1 MQDFSDDL
9 RRLRSRLDEA
19 QSYLRVEVLRGR
31 RPQLEAESS
40 RPDLWEQ
47 PERARAVTSELAS
60 ISEDLTMF
68 DRLAADIS
76 DAETLNQLAVEEGAD
91 SEEAEIARLVGDIE
105 ARFDELELRSLFTG
119 EFDERDAVCQIKSG
133 EGGTDSQDWA
143 EMLLRMYRRWAE
155 RRGFELEVTALSEGT
170 EAGYSSVDFLLRGR
184 CAYGWMRSEH
194 GVHRLV
200 RISPFNNEGKRQ
212 TAFTAVD
219 VAPFFEEVSAEV
231 VIDEKDLR
239 IDTYRSSG
247 AGGQHVNVTD
257 SAVRITH
264 LLTGIVTSC
273 QNERSQHQNKER
285 AMQMLAA
292 KLLNLER
299 KRRSDEIA
307 GDQGRAA
314 QGGLRQPDP
323 QLRDAALPDGEGPAH
338 PARDPQR
345 RSRPGRGPRSVHG
358 VLAPLEPGLGCRGR
372 ARGGWY
378 CRRAGP
384 GGRRCVRVIRR
395 SHMTEGCS

>member
-1 MQDFSDDL
+1 MQDFSEAL
-9 RRLRSRLDEA
+9 RRLRGRLAEA
-19 QSYLRVEVLRGR
+19 QAYLRIDALRAR

-60 ISEDLTMF
+60 VMEDLAAF
-68 DRLAADIS
+68 ERLAGEIS
-76 DAETLNQLAVEEGAD
+76 DVETLNELAVEESDLA
-91 SEEAEIARLVGDIE
+91 EQAEIAGLITALE
-105 ARFDELELRSLFTG
+105 ARFDDLELRSLFTG

-133 EGGTDSQDWA
+133 EGGTDAQDWA

-155 RRGFELEVTALSEGT
+155 RRGFDLEVTALSEGT
-170 EAGYSSVDFLLRGR
+170 EAGLSSVDFLVRGGG
-184 CAYGWMRSEH
+184 AYGWMRSEH

-219 VAPFFEEVSAEV
+219 VAPFFEEVPEEV
-231 VIDEKDLR
+231 AIDEKDLR
-239 IDTYRSSG
+239 VDTYRSSG

-264 LLTGIVTSC
+264 LPTGLVVSC
-273 QNERSQHQNKER
+273 QNERSQHQNKDR

-299 KRRSDEIA
+299 KRRADEIA
-307 GDQGRAA
+307 GIKGEQRKVGFGSQIRSYVMQPYQMVKDQRTRHETPNVDAVLGGDLDPFMESWLRWSRAS
-314 QGGLRQPDP
+314 G
-323 QLRDAALPDGEGPAH
+323 AAD
-338 PARDPQR
+338 
-345 RSRPGRGPRSVHG
+345 S
-358 VLAPLEPGLGCRGR
+358 
-372 ARGGWY
+372 
-378 CRRAGP
+378 
-384 GGRRCVRVIRR
+384 
-395 SHMTEGCS
+395 TEGAGTVAAPPSAAAGDA

>member
-9 RRLRSRLDEA
+9 RRLRGRLEEA
-19 QSYLRVEVLRGR
+19 ETYLRVEALRAR

-40 RPDLWEQ
+40 RPDLWEV

-60 ISEDLTMF
+60 INEDLTRF

-76 DAETLNQLAVEEGAD
+76 DAETLNQLAVEEGDD
-91 SEEAEIARLVGDIE
+91 SEEGEISRLLSDIG
-105 ARFDELELRSLFTG
+105 ARFDELEVRSLFTG

-155 RRGFELEVTALSEGT
+155 RRGFDLEVTALSEGT

-184 CAYGWMRSEH
+184 GAYGWMRSEH

-219 VAPFFEEVSAEV
+219 VAPFFEDVADEV

-239 IDTYRSSG
+239 VDTYRSSG

-264 LLTGIVTSC
+264 LPTGIVTSC

-285 AMQMLAA
+285 AMQMLAG

-307 GDQGRAA
+307 GIKGEQRKVGFGSQIRSYVMQPYQMVRDQRTRHETPNVDAVLGGDLDPFMESWLRWSRAS
-314 QGGLRQPDP
+314 G
-323 QLRDAALPDGEGPAH
+323 AAGPVEGAGTV
-338 PARDPQR
+338 A
-345 RSRPGRGPRSVHG
+345 GRGPVAGG
-358 VLAPLEPGLGCRGR
+358 VSE
-372 ARGGWY
+372 
-378 CRRAGP
+378 
-384 GGRRCVRVIRR
+384 
-395 SHMTEGCS
+395 

>member
-1 MQDFSDDL
+1 MHDFSDDL
-9 RRLRSRLDEA
+9 RRLRGRLEEA
-19 QSYLRVEVLRGR
+19 EVYLRVEALRAR

-40 RPDLWEQ
+40 RPDLWEV

-60 ISEDLTMF
+60 INEDLARF
-68 DRLAADIS
+68 DRLAAEIS
-76 DAETLNQLAVEEGAD
+76 DAETLNQLAVEEGDD
-91 SEEAEIARLVGDIE
+91 SEEAEISRLVTGIE
-105 ARFDELELRSLFTG
+105 ARFDELEVRSLFTG

-155 RRGFELEVTALSEGT
+155 RRGFDLEVTALSEGT
-170 EAGYSSVDFLLRGR
+170 EAGYSSVDFLVKGRG
-184 CAYGWMRSEH
+184 AYGWMRSEH

-219 VAPFFEEVSAEV
+219 VAPFFEDVSDEL

-239 IDTYRSSG
+239 VDTYRSSG

-264 LLTGIVTSC
+264 LPTGIVTSC

-285 AMQMLAA
+285 AMQMLAG
-292 KLLNLER
+292 KLISLER

-307 GDQGRAA
+307 GIKGEQRKVGFGSQIRSYVMQPYQMVRDQRTRYETPNVDAVLGGDLDPFMESWLRWSRAS
-314 QGGLRQPDP
+314 G
-323 QLRDAALPDGEGPAH
+323 AAEPAEGAGTV
-338 PARDPQR
+338 AE
-345 RSRPGRGPRSVHG
+345 RGPMGGPVAGG
-358 VLAPLEPGLGCRGR
+358 VSE
-372 ARGGWY
+372 
-378 CRRAGP
+378 
-384 GGRRCVRVIRR
+384 
-395 SHMTEGCS
+395 

>member
-9 RRLRSRLDEA
+9 RRLRGRLDEA
-19 QSYLRVEVLRGR
+19 EAYLRVEVLRVR

-91 SEEAEIARLVGDIE
+91 SEEAEIARLVADTA

-119 EFDERDAVCQIKSG
+119 EFDERDAVVQIKSG

-155 RRGFELEVTALSEGT
+155 RRGFKLEVTALSEGT

-219 VAPFFEEVSAEV
+219 VAPFFEEVSQQVA
-231 VIDEKDLR
+231 IDEKEIR

-273 QNERSQHQNKER
+273 QNERSQHQNKDR

-307 GDQGRAA
+307 GIKGEQRKVGFGSQIRSYVMQPYQMVRDQRTRHETPNVEAVLGGDLDPFMESWLRWSRASGAAGVPEGAGTVAAPGRAA
-314 QGGLRQPDP
+314 
-323 QLRDAALPDGEGPAH
+323 A
-338 PARDPQR
+338 
-345 RSRPGRGPRSVHG
+345 G
-358 VLAPLEPGLGCRGR
+358 V
-372 ARGGWY
+372 
-378 CRRAGP
+378 
-384 GGRRCVRVIRR
+384 
-395 SHMTEGCS
+395 SQ